1 MEIYRGDIFNIY
13 KANTATGSEYDGG
26 RPAVVVSNDKCNMF
40 SNCIEVVF
48 LTSQEKKPLPTHVSV
63 LCKVPSTALCESV
76 TTVSKERIGEYIKQC
91 TEEEMNRIEEAMM
104 ISLGITKG
112 DAEWDLINK
121 LTETEESLAASY
133 NQIKELEEKLA
144 KAEKSKKSTDDT
156 KYKAEA
162 KIYKEQ
168 YERLLDRLLER

>member
-1 MEIYRGDIFNIY
+1 MEIYRGDIFYIY
-13 KANTATGSEYDGG
+13 STKNAMWSEQTDD
-26 RPAVVVSNDKCNMF
+26 RPAVVVSNDKCNEF

-48 LTSQEKKPLPTHVSV
+48 LTSKEKKPLPTHVNV
-63 LCKVPSTALCESV
+63 MCRVPSTALCESV
-76 TTVSKERIGEYIKQC
+76 TTISKERVGEYIKQC
-91 TEEEMNRIEEAMM
+91 TDEEMNRIEEAMM
-104 ISLGITKG
+104 ISLGLTKG
-112 DAEWDLINK
+112 DVESDLINK